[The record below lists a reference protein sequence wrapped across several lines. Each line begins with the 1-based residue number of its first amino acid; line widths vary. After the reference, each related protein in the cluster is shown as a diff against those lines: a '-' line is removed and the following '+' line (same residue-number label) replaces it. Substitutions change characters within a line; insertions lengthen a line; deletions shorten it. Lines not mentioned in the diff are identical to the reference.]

1 MRVDRAALLLGF
13 GLVFGLAVV
22 ATTAADAQSY
32 AQRPVRL
39 VVGFG
44 AGGPTD
50 IPARFIADKLGTQL
64 GHRVIVENK
73 PGAAGMLATRDAL
86 SQPADGHTLL
96 LCTHFESINTAVY
109 RNPQFKLADL
119 APVSLISKYYY
130 GIAMTN
136 AVPANDMASFVAY
149 AKANPGKLSYATIGA
164 ASAQEI
170 LMRQLER
177 LAGISM
183 ARIPFRTGP
192 QVMPELIAGRV
203 HIYLSPT
210 LAVLPL
216 HNTKQLKVLA
226 ISSPERL
233 ASAKDIPTLT
243 ESKVPFVRFGWLGIC
258 AREGTPAAIIAEL
271 NRRVAAIVASP
282 EYRTLIEK
290 TGSIATSSTPKELEQ
305 VIVQTRDEVAS
316 TIREFGMQQD

>member
-1 MRVDRAALLLGF
+1 MRVDRAALLLG
-13 GLVFGLAVV
+13 FGLAVV

-32 AQRPVRL
+32 ATRPVRL

-50 IPARFIADKLGTQL
+50 IPARFIADKLGSQL

-109 RNPQFKLADL
+109 RNPQFKLTDL
-119 APVSLISKYYY
+119 APISLISKYYY
-130 GIAMTN
+130 GIAMAN
-136 AVPANDMASFVAY
+136 AVPANDMASLVAC

-192 QVMPELIAGRV
+192 QIMPELIAGRV

-233 ASAKDIPTLT
+233 ASANDIPTLT

-258 AREGTPAAIIAEL
+258 ARAGTPPAIVAEL
-271 NRRVAAIVASP
+271 NRRVADIVASAA
-282 EYRTLIEK
+282 YRALIEK
-290 TGSIATSSTPKELEQ
+290 SGSIPTSSTPKELEQ

-316 TIREFGMQQD
+316 TIQEFGMQQD

>member
-1 MRVDRAALLLGF
+1 MRKNHSALL
-13 GLVFGLAVV
+13 GLGLAV
-22 ATTAADAQSY
+22 TALIVTSAAGAQSY
-32 AQRPVRL
+32 ATRPVRL

-50 IPARFIADKLGTQL
+50 IPARFIADRLGTQI

-73 PGAAGMLATRDAL
+73 PGAAGMLATRDVL
-86 SQPADGHTLL
+86 SQPPDGYNLL

-109 RNPQFKLADL
+109 RNPQFKLDEL
-119 APVSLISKYYY
+119 APISLISKYYY
-130 GIAMTN
+130 GIAVTN
-136 AVPANDMASFVAY
+136 SVPANDMASFIAY
-149 AKANPGKLSYATIGA
+149 TKANPGKLAYATIGA

-192 QVMPELIAGRV
+192 QIMPELIAGRV

-233 ASAKDIPTLT
+233 DSAKDIPTLT

-258 AREGTPAAIIAEL
+258 ARKGTSQAIIDDLNRRLVAIIA
-271 NRRVAAIVASP
+271 SKD
-282 EYRTLIEK
+282 YRAMIEK
-290 TGSIATSSTPKELEQ
+290 SGSIPTSSTPQELGQ
-305 VIVQTRDEVAS
+305 VIAQTRDEVAA
-316 TIREFGMQQD
+316 TIQEFGMQQN

>member
-1 MRVDRAALLLGF
+1 MRTDRPALLLG
-13 GLVFGLAVV
+13 LGLAAAALV
-22 ATTAADAQSY
+22 ATTTAEAQSY
-32 AQRPVRL
+32 ATRPVRL

-50 IPARFIADKLGTQL
+50 IPARFIADRLGAQL

-73 PGAAGMLATRDAL
+73 PGAAGMLATRDVI
-86 SQPADGHTLL
+86 SQPADGHNLL

-109 RNPQFKLADL
+109 RNPQFKLNEL
-119 APVSLISKYYY
+119 APISLISKYYY

-136 AVPANDMASFVAY
+136 AIPANDVGSFVAY

-192 QVMPELIAGRV
+192 QIMPELIAGRV

-216 HNTKQLKVLA
+216 HNEKQLKVLA

-233 ASAKDIPTLT
+233 ESAKDIPTLT

-258 AREGTPAAIIAEL
+258 AREGTPQAILDEL
-271 NRRVAAIVASP
+271 NRRLVAIVTSA
-282 EYRTLIEK
+282 EYRTMIEK
-290 TGSIATSSTPKELEQ
+290 TGSIATSSTPKELGE
-305 VIVQTRDEVAS
+305 VIIQTRDEVAS
-316 TIREFGMQQD
+316 TIQEFGMQQD

>member
-1 MRVDRAALLLGF
+1 MRTRRSALLKF
-13 GLVFGLAVV
+13 SITAAVLVA
-22 ATTAADAQSY
+22 ASAADAQSY
-32 AQRPVRL
+32 ATRTVRL

-50 IPARFIADKLGTQL
+50 IPARFIADRLGTQL

-73 PGAAGMLATRDAL
+73 PGAAGMLATRDVIG
-86 SQPADGHTLL
+86 QPADGHTLL

-109 RNPQFKLADL
+109 RNPQFKLDDL
-119 APVSLISKYYY
+119 APISLISKYYY

-136 AVPANDMASFVAY
+136 AVPANDMRGLVAY
-149 AKANPGKLSYATIGA
+149 AKANPDKLSYATIGA

-177 LAGISM
+177 LTGISM

-192 QVMPELIAGRV
+192 QIMPELIAGRV

-216 HNTKQLKVLA
+216 HNEKQLKVLA

-233 ASAKDIPTLT
+233 DTAKDIPTLI
-243 ESKVPFVRFGWLGIC
+243 ESNVPFVRFGWLGIC
-258 AREGTPAAIIAEL
+258 ARAGTPQAILDEL
-271 NRRVAAIVASP
+271 HRRLVSIVEST
-282 EYRTLIEK
+282 EYRTMIEK
-290 TGSIATSSTPKELEQ
+290 SGSIATASTPKELGQ
-305 VIVQTRDEVAS
+305 VIIQTRDEVAS
-316 TIREFGMQQD
+316 TIVEFGMQQD

>member
-1 MRVDRAALLLGF
+1 MRLNRLALL
-13 GLVFGLAVV
+13 GLAVIAAAMA
-22 ATTAADAQSY
+22 ATTTTHAQQSY
-32 AQRPVRL
+32 ATRPVRL

-50 IPARFIADKLGTQL
+50 IPARFIADKLGTQI

-73 PGAAGMLATRDAL
+73 PGAAGMLATRDVL
-86 SQPADGHTLL
+86 SQPPDGHNLL

-109 RNPQFKLADL
+109 RNPQFKLNEL
-119 APVSLISKYYY
+119 APISLISKYYY
-130 GIAMTN
+130 GIAVTN
-136 AVPANDMASFVAY
+136 SVPANDMTSLVAY
-149 AKANPGKLSYATIGA
+149 AKANPGKLAYATIGA

-192 QVMPELIAGRV
+192 QIMPDLIAGRV

-258 AREGTPAAIIAEL
+258 AREGTPQAIIDDYNSRL
-271 NRRVAAIVASP
+271 VAIVASP
-282 EYRTLIEK
+282 EYRALIEK
-290 TGSIATSSTPKELEQ
+290 SGSIPTSSTPQELAK
-305 VIVQTRDEVAS
+305 VITQTRDEVAS
-316 TIREFGMQQD
+316 TIQEFGMHQD